1 VLPDHRVVGTVL
13 AGEMTRARLYDPT
26 NIPTTATLSFD
37 DGSVVGN
44 GFACFN
50 VDGVDLTV
58 EGGAQD
64 GVGKGAFG
72 GAITILKG
80 TNADGR
86 RVDGSV
92 GKSFAYGAQGGTFI
106 VQGNADSRAGIR
118 LSGADVV
125 IGGEITE
132 PIDDSRGGIA
142 TRANIKGFA
151 FEYMTNG
158 RAVVLGDP
166 GPWLCAG
173 MTGGVVYQ
181 RLVPEMGLDRA
192 AIDRRM
198 AKGAKITMADLTA
211 QDASAVT
218 ALLHL
223 YADRLTTSGQLDIA
237 NRVRA
242 MTANPLHDFI
252 KVVPE
257 SQQVDPSI
265 STE

>member
-1 VLPDHRVVGTVL
+1 
-13 AGEMTRARLYDPT
+13 M
-26 NIPTTATLSFD
+26 
-37 DGSVVGN
+37 
-44 GFACFN
+44 
-50 VDGVDLTV
+50 DGVDLTV
-58 EGGAQD
+58 TGGAQD

-72 GAITILKG
+72 GTIAILKG
-80 TNADGR
+80 TNGDGK

-92 GKSFAYGAQGGTFI
+92 GKSFAYGAQGGTFF

-125 IGGEITE
+125 IGGELTA

-158 RAVVLGDP
+158 RAIVLGDP

-181 RLVPEMGLDRA
+181 HLVPAMGLDRA
-192 AIDRRM
+192 AIGRRM
-198 AKGAKITMADLTA
+198 AKGAKITMADLTEG
-211 QDASAVT
+211 DAHALTDLLTRYAERLT
-218 ALLHL
+218 ASGQGEA
-223 YADRLTTSGQLDIA
+223 ADRVYGML
-237 NRVRA
+237 
-242 MTANPLHDFI
+242 ANPMRDFI
-252 KVVPE
+252 KVLPE

>member
-1 VLPDHRVVGTVL
+1 
-13 AGEMTRARLYDPT
+13 M
-26 NIPTTATLSFD
+26 
-37 DGSVVGN
+37 
-44 GFACFN
+44 
-50 VDGVDLTV
+50 
-58 EGGAQD
+58 
-64 GVGKGAFG
+64 
-72 GAITILKG
+72 
-80 TNADGR
+80 
-86 RVDGSV
+86 DGSV
-92 GKSFAYGAQGGTFI
+92 GKSFAYGAQGGTFL

-125 IGGEITE
+125 IGGEITA

-198 AKGAKITMADLTA
+198 AKGAKITMADLTEG
-211 QDASAVT
+211 DACAVI
-218 ALLHL
+218 ALVNL
-223 YADRLTTSGQLDIA
+223 YIDRLTTSGQHDA
-237 NRVRA
+237 AARVRD
-242 MTANPLHDFI
+242 MLHNPMEDFI

-257 SQQVDPSI
+257 GQQVDPSI